1 MRPNK
6 VNLMKNRVKFF
17 EEGSTGPEA
26 HGGTYTEVYEC
37 YCDAYEPTTRDHE
50 VLNAPA
56 GKSIITLTVRNIY
69 KEFRPEYNHLFEL
82 QNGFFSGTKFNVKN
96 IAPYDDNIQFLKI
109 VGEAAEGGA

>member
-1 MRPNK
+1 MGALIQK
-6 VNLMKNRVKFF
+6 CMSAIATLMSPPQGYYV
-17 EEGSTGPEA
+17 
-26 HGGTYTEVYEC
+26 
-37 YCDAYEPTTRDHE
+37 

-56 GKSIITLTVRNIY
+56 GKSTITLTVRNIY
-69 KEFRPEYNHLFEL
+69 KEFSPEYNHLFEL